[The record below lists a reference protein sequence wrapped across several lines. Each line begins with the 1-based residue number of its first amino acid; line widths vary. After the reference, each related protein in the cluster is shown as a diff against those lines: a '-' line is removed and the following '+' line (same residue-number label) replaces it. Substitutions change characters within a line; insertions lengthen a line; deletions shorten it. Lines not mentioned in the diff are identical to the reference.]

1 MLHCRSTRPLSSQ
14 RMDNVKSVYA
24 MPIACR
30 TPSSGVACRHTPLY
44 CRPALARFRS
54 LIIAVTDACLT
65 ASMLY
70 LCCRRPGAAAAEPQL
85 QPQAQAEARA
95 ALPFA
100 ERELAFP
107 SFDLASQVSS
117 KHR

>member
-1 MLHCRSTRPLSSQ
+1 MKR
-14 RMDNVKSVYA
+14 VYA

-30 TPSSGVACRHTPLY
+30 TPSTAMIRERKRASAGRQYSGVCLQATPL
-44 CRPALARFRS
+44 
-54 LIIAVTDACLT
+54 TDACLT

-85 QPQAQAEARA
+85 QPQAQAVARA

-117 KHR
+117 KLR